1 MGVRTG
7 SEEDILW
14 ENVLLGTQKEEN
26 QDTEEEEGERERA
39 RKWAWTRRCLGAEA
53 KREEFQRVKGQRY
66 QVPYRRWG

>member
-26 QDTEEEEGERERA
+26 QEMEEEEGERERA
-39 RKWAWTRRCLGAEA
+39 RKWAWTRRVSGG
-53 KREEFQRVKGQRY
+53 RS
-66 QVPYRRWG
+66 

>member
-39 RKWAWTRRCLGAEA
+39 RKWAWTRRVSGG
-53 KREEFQRVKGQRY
+53 RS
-66 QVPYRRWG
+66 